1 MPVNSSRDAIPPRR
15 HDGRSRRRAQ
25 LSRRDFLALAAAGL
39 VTGCSTGTPQIPSA
53 TATPVLTSG
62 PTTAAPVEDATPT
75 PRPTAVPTATLTPL
89 PDIEVRRPDLIQRY
103 PDGVSRVVHAH
114 HDGAWRDGALAP
126 EALGEMLASSITAL
140 TGMDDARAAWASLF
154 SPDERVAIKVNA
166 FRNSIIWTHVPL
178 VTAVTGALQ
187 DAGVL
192 PEHILIFDYYTSELV
207 EAGFAVN
214 RDGPGVRCFGTDAD
228 YSAGFEVA
236 DYPTKLSNCLLGCH
250 ALINMPV
257 LKSHM
262 IAGLTFALKNH
273 YGTIPN
279 PEAYHYGARMEAG
292 MAQLNAL
299 PPIKDRTRLVIGD
312 ALTACLRYGNSWP
325 YWESDYT
332 GDAILMSF
340 DPVAADAVA
349 LELLAS
355 LLEADGGN
363 AAALRGMAEPW
374 LASSRAI
381 GLGTSHLD
389 EIDLVELS
397 L

>member
-1 MPVNSSRDAIPPRR
+1 
-15 HDGRSRRRAQ
+15 
-25 LSRRDFLALAAAGL
+25 
-39 VTGCSTGTPQIPSA
+39 
-53 TATPVLTSG
+53 
-62 PTTAAPVEDATPT
+62 
-75 PRPTAVPTATLTPL
+75 
-89 PDIEVRRPDLIQRY
+89 
-103 PDGVSRVVHAH
+103 
-114 HDGAWRDGALAP
+114 
-126 EALGEMLASSITAL
+126 
-140 TGMDDARAAWASLF
+140 
-154 SPDERVAIKVNA
+154 
-166 FRNSIIWTHVPL
+166 
-178 VTAVTGALQ
+178 
-187 DAGVL
+187 
-192 PEHILIFDYYTSELV
+192 
-207 EAGFAVN
+207 
-214 RDGPGVRCFGTDAD
+214 
-228 YSAGFEVA
+228 
-236 DYPTKLSNCLLGCH
+236 
-250 ALINMPV
+250 
-257 LKSHM
+257 M